1 MHRILII
8 DDDTYFLESLKNLLV
23 YKKYAV
29 KTCANPV
36 AVLDILKKT
45 DFELILLDVKM
56 PGMDGLEVLEQIRVH
71 DPQIPVIMVSGQ
83 SSISNAV
90 QAIKQG
96 AFDFVEKPVD
106 SERLL
111 LTVSHALDRYA
122 LREERQKLIRQ
133 LRSNYQMVGES
144 PSLHAIFRQIEQVAQ
159 TNAKVLVTGETG
171 TGKELVAR
179 AIHFTSARA
188 SGPFIKINCAAIP
201 AELMES
207 ELFGHTKGAYTGATK
222 EYGGK
227 FRAADGGTL
236 FLDEIG
242 DMDLMLQAK
251 LLHVL
256 QDNAFMMLGSNDT
269 VNVDVRIIAATNQN
283 LKQLIRDG
291 KFREDLYHRINV
303 FPIHIPPLRERKED
317 IPLLV
322 HHFLEEF
329 AQTYNRKIREIPE
342 NVIRRLIRH
351 TWPGNV
357 RELKHLIEKLIITKQ
372 DEQVS
377 LNDILWLLEGE
388 EKPVKKIPANV
399 SLKQAIRQHERSL
412 IIEAL
417 EEHNWERQKTAEAL
431 HIDRSALF
439 KKMRKLEIRKPD

>member
-188 SGPFIKINCAAIP
+188 SGPFVKINCAAIP

-242 DMDLMLQAK
+242 DMDLTLQAK

-256 QDNAFMMLGSNDT
+256 QDNEFMMLGSNNA
-269 VNVDVRIIAATNQN
+269 VKVDVRIVAATNQDIY
-283 LKQLIRDG
+283 QLIQKR

-303 FPIHIPPLRERKED
+303 VNIHIPPLKERTED
-317 IPLLV
+317 IPVLTKY
-322 HHFLEEF
+322 FMNEF
-329 AQTYNRKIREIPE
+329 SDTYNKQLTKLPAF
-342 NVIRRLIRH
+342 VIRLLSRQP
-351 TWPGNV
+351 WPGNV
-357 RELKHLIEKLIITKQ
+357 RELKNVIEKLVIFSNGKMIETEDVIRALRKNSDAYPAIQ
-372 DEQVS
+372 HVLLKDEM
-377 LNDILWLLEGE
+377 E
-388 EKPVKKIPANV
+388 A
-399 SLKQAIRQHERSL
+399 HERE
-412 IIEAL
+412 IIINTLKLTDGKKKEAAKL
-417 EEHNWERQKTAEAL
+417 L
-431 HIDRSALF
+431 GIDRSALF
-439 KKMRKLEIRKPD
+439 KKMKKLNIDS